1 MGSVLCFAR
10 ANALK
15 LVVCLLVAVTLSGAL
30 STLAAQV
37 DAQDD
42 SGTVAP
48 PPSFKLDVSRLTH
61 EYQRW
66 NNCGPTTL
74 TMGLTYFGYADNQLP
89 AAYYLKP
96 NTEDKNVN
104 PWEMIQFVNEVAGQT
119 ANVRALYRP
128 GGDFDLIK
136 RLLAAD
142 FPVIVE
148 KGFEPPG
155 EDWMG
160 HYLLLIG
167 YDDVEGVF
175 FTYDSYMGHGNF
187 QGLRETYDRIDHYW
201 WHFNNVFIV
210 LYPPEREAEV
220 MQILGERAD
229 LIRAYQL
236 TAQTAQTRA
245 QLDPQDAWA
254 WFNIGDALTHLGY
267 YAEATSF
274 FDVAFDLRLPWRT
287 LWYRHTPL
295 EAFYKAGR
303 FNTVLSLVQ
312 QAKLTT
318 PYVEEWH
325 YYHGLVFASQGRAAD
340 AKAQFNQALQ
350 YNSNFQPARDAIAA
364 LDAGTF
370 VAVAQ
375 TDAP

>member
-1 MGSVLCFAR
+1 MLRLPRVLQRSLLTLTLGGLIALAAGYPFFADYRPLYAQGGSV
-10 ANALK
+10 
-15 LVVCLLVAVTLSGAL
+15 VTL
-30 STLAAQV
+30 
-37 DAQDD
+37 
-42 SGTVAP
+42 
-48 PPSFKLDVSRLTH
+48 PPSHKLDINRLRH

-74 TMGLTYFGYADNQLP
+74 TMGLSYFGYPDNQLP

-104 PWEMIQFVNEVAGQT
+104 PWEMVSFVNEVASQT
-119 ANVRALYRP
+119 TNVRALYRP

-136 RLLAAD
+136 QLLVAD
-142 FPVIVE
+142 FPVIIE
-148 KGFEPPG
+148 KGFEPPD

-167 YDDVEGVF
+167 YNDGEGVL
-175 FTYDSYMGHGNF
+175 FTYDSYMGHGDF
-187 QGLRETYDRIDHYW
+187 QGLREPYAKIERYW
-201 WHFNNVFIV
+201 WHFNNTFIV
-210 LYPPEREAEV
+210 LYPSERETEV
-220 MQILGERAD
+220 LQILGERAD
-229 LIRAYQL
+229 LNRAYELAAVAAQIRAQ
-236 TAQTAQTRA
+236 ADA
-245 QLDPQDAWA
+245 QDAWA

-267 YAEATSF
+267 YQQATDF
-274 FDVAFDLRLPWRT
+274 FNAAFDIGLPWRT

-295 EAFYKAGR
+295 EAFYQSGK
-303 FNTVLSLVQ
+303 FNTVLYLVQ

-325 YYHGLVFASQGRAAD
+325 YYHGLVFASHGRVAD
-340 AKAQFNQALQ
+340 AKAQFNQALT

-370 VAVAQ
+370 QPVAQ
-375 TDAP
+375 TDAQ